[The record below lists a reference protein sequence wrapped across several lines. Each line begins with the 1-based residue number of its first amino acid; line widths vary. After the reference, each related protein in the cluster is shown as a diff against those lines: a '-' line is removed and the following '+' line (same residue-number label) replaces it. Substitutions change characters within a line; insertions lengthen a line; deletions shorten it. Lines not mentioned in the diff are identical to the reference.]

1 MTRATRPDQ
10 SPQWQGDFL
19 HRHRLGTAYLESAL
33 KWFTPLVRD
42 LAEHQKSAGRPI
54 LVAINGCQ
62 GSGKTTVSDFLC
74 ASLEAEHA
82 LNTVVLSLDDF
93 YLTHAQRQVLAQ
105 AVHPLLMTRG
115 VPGTHDMALLH
126 QTLEDLLD
134 AQRCEPVPIPRFDKA
149 IDDRREMS
157 DGDLV
162 TSPVQIVVLEGW
174 CLGALPQ
181 TPAALAQPI
190 NTLEQLEDSSAQWRG
205 YSNASLSREF
215 EPLYTLVDQWI
226 MLRAPSFECVF
237 AWRQEQERKLAATLL
252 PGQTSRLMDDDALR
266 RFIQHYER
274 LTRQC
279 LDTLPDTV
287 DHLFTL
293 NEQRQITAYTHRQ
306 QAGALS

>member
-1 MTRATRPDQ
+1 VTRGTRPDQ

-19 HRHRLGTAYLESAL
+19 QRHQLGTVYLESAL
-33 KWFTPLVRD
+33 KWFSPLARD
-42 LAEHQKSAGRPI
+42 LAEHQNSAGRPI

-74 ASLEAEHA
+74 ACLEAEYA
-82 LNTVVLSLDDF
+82 LHTVVLSLDDF
-93 YLTHAQRQVLAQ
+93 YLTHTQRQVLAQ
-105 AVHPLLMTRG
+105 TVHPLLMTRG
-115 VPGTHDMALLH
+115 VPGTHDMALLR
-126 QTLEDLLD
+126 QTLEGLLD
-134 AQRCEPVPIPRFDKA
+134 TQRCEPVAIPRFDKA
-149 IDDRREMS
+149 VDDRREPP
-157 DGDLV
+157 DWDLV
-162 TSPVQIVVLEGW
+162 STPVHIIVLEGW

-181 TPAALAQPI
+181 IPDALAQPI
-190 NTLEQLEDSSAQWRG
+190 NALEQLEDSSAQWRG

-215 EPLYTLVDQWI
+215 EPLYALVDQWV

-252 PGQTSRLMDDDALR
+252 SGQASRLMDDDALR

-293 NEQRQITAYTHRQ
+293 NEQRQITAHAHHQ
-306 QAGALS
+306 HAGAMP